1 MIIAEQTSAAVDT
14 NIVAT
19 PSRFKIKASARAFKI
34 LSGFYSDPVL
44 AIPRELGA
52 NAWDSHVS
60 AENTDRMFEVHAPN
74 TLEPWFSIRDFGI
87 GLSAEAVDQ
96 IYTTYFESTKTNDNE
111 SDGCMGLGSKTPF
124 NYTENFTV
132 TSWFN
137 GLKHVYN
144 CFIDQSGA
152 PNILQMGKE
161 MSTEHNGVEIKF
173 GVKPADISMFVEKI
187 RQAYAP
193 FRFRPIIKGAKI
205 EYPETKTLY
214 QGTGWALRDKG
225 DRYNHESRAFMGNYS
240 YPINTNSLFS
250 GRATYGDKEYTKVS
264 QLLNNGSVDLYFDIG
279 DLEVAPNKEQLQYDA
294 DQRTQKAIIKSA
306 IAAYDDLKKQVEAS
320 VEVPKTMWEAMF
332 LHWKYN
338 SYSSSFYTLRNI
350 IGEIA
355 VTFNKEKV
363 TASEI
368 RLYDLNEKLKL
379 YKASPNANRYY
390 DNGDLADGSK
400 FTLKNLRYNIGSDQF
415 KFGHGSCYTAQVDAP
430 IIFFTGEDNVKK
442 SRIRE
447 FLKKKFSGL
456 SKIPET
462 FFVQDTSV
470 NFATI
475 KAHQKY
481 LGLPD
486 SCLIHIEGLPK
497 PARTPRVAKATASS
511 NEVWYADSS
520 HILDGRSQIYWSKQA
535 ANFTSTETY
544 YYIVF
549 LWNDPAYKGA
559 NLSYSNAL
567 AVAHEVYT
575 KGLVDKKQTLWG
587 INKRNRHLLKVGTWV
602 NIVDLAK
609 KQVEKN
615 KKDYEQLMFLNDS
628 HNKLTAFG
636 ELRNKLVQG
645 GFISQLTKAKTRKAF
660 EDFLSLFKLT
670 TVDNNKLK
678 LCEMFNIKA
687 VKHEE
692 LPIEIEDVR
701 KMFKETY
708 MGIFDLVEYYS
719 FSRNNGGNQL
729 ATIINFIDKN
739 S

>member
-544 YYIVF
+544 YYIDF